1 MGFRSSL
8 QKVFGF
14 TQNEIRA
21 VLFLSSTFLAGLGL
35 RWFQETSFSDKTGV
49 AHFDYSL
56 QDSLFADRSARVFS
70 EPAPEGKT
78 ARREAKKAV
87 ARHSIDINTASK
99 NDLMLLPGIG
109 ESYAERILIDRQD
122 NGPFRSVDDLT
133 RVKGIGKRTL
143 ARIREFIRPIGTP
156 SGEVEPK
163 GKPNPPSKP

>member
-21 VLFLSSTFLAGLGL
+21 LLFLSCTFLAGLAL
-35 RWFQETSFSDKTGV
+35 RWFQEHNPPEPAT
-49 AHFDYSL
+49 HFDYSRE
-56 QDSLFADRSARVFS
+56 DSIFADRSARILS

-78 ARREAKKAV
+78 TRRQAKKTLE
-87 ARHSIDINTASK
+87 RHSIDINTASK

-122 NGPFRSVDDLT
+122 NGPFRSVDELT
-133 RVKGIGKRTL
+133 RVKGIGKKTL
-143 ARIREFIRPIGTP
+143 ARIREFIRPFGVP
-156 SGEVEPK
+156 SRDTEPK
-163 GKPNPPSKP
+163 EQTNHQPNP